1 MHIPNPLISVVLPLR
16 DHVQHAA
23 AAVRSVVNQSHRPI
37 ELIVV
42 DSAGDAGCMSEIEA
56 IAAAA
61 PEAIALRVIS
71 KKNCSSAESINAGLA
86 AAQGEHIA
94 LISADDV
101 YTPDRLAR
109 CVVESNGAGIVLT
122 HILPADEDGQP
133 LRIGDKWRAD
143 YERMLILHIA
153 AFPSLSCLSVCMN
166 IVATPGNLFIPRDM
180 LAAVGEFADY
190 PNLHYLDFFLRASL
204 HREPVLI
211 REKLLVHR
219 VRSASNAS
227 APRRNTEH
235 AAIIRKQLLRLWSG
249 ARPANPLADVFEAH
263 AFLFGQTGWSQAL
276 NEAFDGLLEYR
287 EPSDERPADSVAP
300 VQVAPADCPREFTLV
315 THELSLTGAP
325 VIVLEIASLL
335 RERGCRVKV
344 LSLTDGPLKAEFTK
358 RGIRTVTPPLLLDRI
373 ARLHV
378 RTLHWAMRGRRFPE
392 KIVNR
397 LIGALR
403 KFSGWAWQSQL
414 WVHVRGILL
423 VNSVA
428 AWPVATQLPVVW
440 RRPAFWYIHET
451 LDLQWLIPGEETSS
465 RLRQLVAGGRLKM
478 LYGSE
483 ATRLHWAANHY
494 DGRVR
499 YWSGVSKT
507 TDYLGPAS
515 DRGRGQQ
522 RARRV
527 ILNIG
532 MVGGRKGTRTLVE
545 AFALGRAE
553 GLIPAD
559 VELCIVGCQLPS
571 EHLEA
576 RDLVRRIY
584 QPDLRGH
591 VRAVHSVVPV
601 VLRSYYREA
610 DVYAHASIFDCM
622 PIALLT
628 AMAHGLPIVAT
639 DVDGCKEAIEH
650 ETSGL
655 LVQHGKPRQMA
666 EALGRLF
673 AEPDQA
679 RALGTAARARFIEHF
694 SAEATFGPLYD
705 TLTGP
710 ASVA

>member
-1 MHIPNPLISVVLPLR
+1 
-16 DHVQHAA
+16 
-23 AAVRSVVNQSHRPI
+23 
-37 ELIVV
+37 
-42 DSAGDAGCMSEIEA
+42 
-56 IAAAA
+56 
-61 PEAIALRVIS
+61 
-71 KKNCSSAESINAGLA
+71 
-86 AAQGEHIA
+86 
-94 LISADDV
+94 
-101 YTPDRLAR
+101 
-109 CVVESNGAGIVLT
+109 
-122 HILPADEDGQP
+122 
-133 LRIGDKWRAD
+133 
-143 YERMLILHIA
+143 
-153 AFPSLSCLSVCMN
+153 
-166 IVATPGNLFIPRDM
+166 
-180 LAAVGEFADY
+180 
-190 PNLHYLDFFLRASL
+190 L

-219 VRSASNAS
+219 VRSGSNAS
-227 APRRNTEH
+227 APRRNTNEH

-263 AFLFGQTGWSQAL
+263 GFLFGQSGWSQAL

-287 EPSDERPADSVAP
+287 DPPDERPAHGVAP
-300 VQVAPADCPREFTLV
+300 VQVAPADCPHEFTLV

-344 LSLTDGPLKAEFTK
+344 LSLSDGPLRAEFTK

-378 RTLHWAMRGRRFPE
+378 RTLHWAMRGKQFPE
-392 KIVNR
+392 KFVNR

-403 KFSGWAWQSQL
+403 KFSGWAWQLQI
-414 WVHVRGILL
+414 WVHARGILL

-428 AWPVATQLPVVW
+428 AWPVATQLPVTW

-494 DGRVR
+494 DGRLR

-515 DRGRGQQ
+515 DRGREQQ

-591 VRAVHSVVPV
+591 VRAVHSVKPG

-666 EALGRLF
+666 EALGRLL
-673 AEPDQA
+673 AEPDRA

-705 TLTGP
+705 TLTGR
-710 ASVA
+710 ASVG